1 MIDNPIIFYIASFI
15 LIIFALISMF
25 AKNIVYSLLASIMV
39 FFAAAL
45 FFYVLGSE
53 YNAIIQA
60 AIYGFAVP
68 IIIALA
74 IMFTSGGKSGG
85 GNFALKYTAVLA
97 SAIFCLGFVYVIMIS
112 ISMIPDTFNLTEK
125 IVTNSYDVI
134 SSFAKGIFVNYVW
147 AFELVSLLLTVII
160 AGFTLFKVKRTK
172 GGVNDKCD

>member
-1 MIDNPIIFYIASFI
+1 MISNPIIFYIASSI
-15 LIIFALISMF
+15 LIVFALVSMF

-74 IMFTSGGKSGG
+74 IMFTSGGKAHGDS
-85 GNFALKYTAVLA
+85 FALKYTTVLA
-97 SAIFCLGFVYVIMIS
+97 GAIFCLGFVYVIMMS
-112 ISMIPDTFNLTEK
+112 ISMIPDTFNVVKESAS
-125 IVTNSYDVI
+125 NSYDVI

-160 AGFTLFKVKRTK
+160 AGFTLFKKR
-172 GGVNDKCD
+172 GGKWG